1 MAEPAGDDAQGDA
14 PGSRSVR
21 VLLLCE
27 SLAVTG
33 GVERFVCRLGS
44 DLAALGMEVAVGSA
58 DAPGTP
64 AAFPVSA
71 PVRVL
76 CGGES
81 RSASRSRSGGAVAPA
96 GDDRDLVATG
106 RAWRLLKAQW
116 RVGRALG
123 RLDGRERSDVVVL
136 NGLVAAC
143 AALLLRPSM
152 ARRAICCDHNHFG
165 ARSRFW
171 RGLRAFVYPRVAA
184 VVSLTAADAPHFAA
198 LNANTRVIANASTLA
213 ADEPALPAAPHVLAV
228 GRLQAQKGFDL
239 LLRAW
244 VGVVAAR
251 PEARLRLV
259 GAGPLAGELTAL
271 AGELG
276 VAASVDW
283 LPPTDAIETLY
294 RGAAVFVL
302 SSRYEGMPLALLEA
316 QALGVPAVAFDCPT
330 GPRDIVTADTGV
342 LVAAEDCGALAAA
355 IVSLLGDAPRRA
367 RMGRAAIARSRELF
381 SPARHAESWAALIRD
396 VAIAAE
402 GTRP

>member
-1 MAEPAGDDAQGDA
+1 MAEPACDDVQGA
-14 PGSRSVR
+14 AHGSRGVR

-58 DAPGTP
+58 DRPGTP
-64 AAFPVSA
+64 TAFPVSA
-71 PVRVL
+71 SVRVL
-76 CGGES
+76 CGGKIP
-81 RSASRSRSGGAVAPA
+81 GG
-96 GDDRDLVATG
+96 DRGSERDIGANH
-106 RAWRLLKAQW
+106 RAWRLLKTQW

-123 RLDGRERSDVVVL
+123 RLDEGERADVVVL
-136 NGLVAAC
+136 NGVVVAC

-152 ARRAICCDHNHFG
+152 ARRTICCDHNHFG

-171 RGLRAFVYPRVAA
+171 QRLRALVYPRVAA
-184 VVSLTAADAPHFAA
+184 VVSLTAADAPRFAA
-198 LNANTRVIANASTLA
+198 INANTRVIANASTLV

-244 VGVVAAR
+244 VDVVATH
-251 PEARLRLV
+251 PGARLRIV
-259 GAGPLAGELTAL
+259 GEGPLRRELRAL
-271 AGELG
+271 AGQLG
-276 VAASVDW
+276 VDSSVDW
-283 LPPTDAIETLY
+283 LPPTDAVEALY

-330 GPRDIVTADTGV
+330 GPSDIVSADTGV
-342 LVAAEDCGALAAA
+342 LVATEDCSALAAA
-355 IVSLLGDAPRRA
+355 IVGLLGDAPRRA

-381 SPARHAESWAALIRD
+381 GPERHVESWATLIRD
-396 VAIAAE
+396 VADAHR
-402 GTRP
+402 GSRP